1 MLGSLKH
8 LVKKLV
14 SHIPLDYF
22 IRASHY
28 AMFNQDFAESL
39 KVTTFK
45 T

>member
-28 AMFNQDFAESL
+28 FAKSL